1 MYQPGYLISWVRS
14 LLLRVRSLEGA
25 IILMNDR
32 TCKYMDTGFIIG
44 MQPEDKITD
53 VEQNFFGVRDVNQE
67 GEEYWVEGA
76 NARETLHLAC
86 LFIIHLE
93 QGMFNVH
100 VDSCNKQELPA
111 ELPRV
116 MHM

>member
-14 LLLRVRSLEGA
+14 LLLRVRALEGA
-25 IILMNDR
+25 IILINNR

-44 MQPEDKITD
+44 MQPKDKITD
-53 VEQNFFGVRDVNQE
+53 VEQNFFGVRHVNQ
-67 GEEYWVEGA
+67 GGQQYWLEGA
-76 NARETLHLAC
+76 NARETLQLAC

-100 VDSCNKQELPA
+100 VHSCKKQELPP
-111 ELPRV
+111 ERP
-116 MHM
+116 